1 MQSTMDLCACGQ
13 GTERP
18 TEAGLRSLRT
28 VRILQPR
35 MVITVEPGLYFI
47 DTVSFSVT
55 NNITK

>member
-1 MQSTMDLCACGQ
+1 MDLCACGQ
-13 GTERP
+13 VTERP